1 MRFKHHV
8 STCDKFEEYEW
19 YLISTSVVV
28 LPAIYS
34 DTFIAIPATIS
45 SSTLPSTVNS
55 SVSQLQRTNLSAVP
69 ASHIATSSAVTTPA
83 QCATVPGRGPSA
95 HGPGRQA
102 FEARPALQAREARA
116 IGPRGLRLSQL

>member
-69 ASHIATSSAVTTPA
+69 ASRIATSSAVTTPA
-83 QCATVPGRGPSA
+83 ATAATVTTSVATLNTLPSNMPTSSA
-95 HGPGRQA
+95 
-102 FEARPALQAREARA
+102 
-116 IGPRGLRLSQL
+116 